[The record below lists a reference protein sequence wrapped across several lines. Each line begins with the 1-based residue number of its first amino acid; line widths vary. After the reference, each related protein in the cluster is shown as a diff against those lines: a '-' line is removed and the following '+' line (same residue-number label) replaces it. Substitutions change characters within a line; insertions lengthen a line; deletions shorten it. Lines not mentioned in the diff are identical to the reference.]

1 MSSIDFINE
10 LAGRGIELWTQDGK
24 LQYKAPRD
32 AVTPQLLAELKQH
45 KATLIALL
53 EQFAGTAGSYPLS
66 YAQKSLWSLHQLN
79 PESAAYN
86 VTYATRLDD
95 AVDLATLQRCIDY
108 LIARHPILR
117 TVYRVI
123 DGQPR
128 QQVSAESSTRLTI
141 DRVFDADSA
150 AIHRWINQAANR
162 PFDLTLSPIR
172 MKLLVNER
180 NDADTQAQAIRYVL
194 LLNVHH
200 IAADFWSLEI
210 LIRELHALYQM
221 AIAQPTAEQ
230 PLKLPRLAL
239 QYKDCVQ
246 HEADRL
252 QGDDGAALA
261 GFWQCELQGKLPVL
275 NLVTDRIRT
284 PLKTEHGR
292 VQSVSV
298 GADVSKR
305 IKETAR
311 SLHVTPYMLLLAVYQ
326 LFLFLHTGQS
336 RLMIGAPT
344 LGRSVPGS
352 ESVLGH
358 FVNTVVLACEV
369 RRDEPFG
376 DLVKR
381 TREMML
387 RVLDH
392 QDYPFPLLVE
402 TLRPPRDPSRSPVY
416 QVMYNWNQARSEANA
431 GQKDHAPFYRE
442 LLAASSTGTRG
453 ATHDLTLNVQDMGA
467 EYVAAWTFNTDL
479 FDPTTIER
487 FASQYAHLID
497 QILADPARLTVAYRM
512 TAQPARDEA
521 YRRIADARVFA
532 RASSLQCGSFF
543 THASRKRGQVA
554 WQFDG
559 RMVSYAELAEAVHVV
574 RSRLQAL
581 GIGAGSTVSL
591 QLRSIAELAAVL
603 LAVLEV
609 GASCHCADESRQ
621 DAVASDSSHTSFD
634 AICRSASDAWSD
646 WNPHRIDVVKGQSR
660 VQAHDMQE
668 AARVG
673 AFIDGI
679 GQLLQIDEQ
688 SRALVLH
695 GMHRQ
700 ITLSIMVKAVCE
712 GGWVRVSER
721 VSIDMLASGGD
732 KQAGRARLELSELI
746 VSDRI
751 SAIAL
756 PALLLPVITAARR
769 DSVSALI
776 AYGDFP
782 HTLERL
788 AHGRS
793 APEVSHF
800 VPVQGCDAWTGPV
813 AFTPVH
819 DEWQLASLQ
828 SAFHVPIALGPFMD
842 LADERQHG
850 RLCLV
855 SREVQAPRSSSGTD
869 DDLAH
874 ALTHADIV
882 PTPVMLTRRAGYM
895 VCSDPSGR
903 VITHRLAPFAIG
915 PVERFIASQP
925 GVHEAVCHV
934 VESDGTAMLAAY
946 VVPVDG
952 GSSGQLE
959 SALRS
964 SLKRGLPDYTHPEAF
979 VMLEALPLD
988 RDGALDVGRLPQ
1000 PQRTFA
1006 ESRTAS
1012 SDTERKLA
1020 AIWCEV
1026 LGKSSVGIDD
1036 DFFALGGDSILAAVI
1051 VSRASVEGMYLK
1063 PKDIFEHTTI
1073 AGLASAVST
1082 VPGIQAV
1089 QGPVSGEVVPGP
1101 ASQWFF
1107 DKVEVDRSH
1116 FNQALLLSLR
1126 EAPDPAMMQETL
1138 RLVIRHHDVLRS
1150 RFEERADGWHQMF
1163 VPDDDHASAPDW
1175 AVVSCTTNDGA
1186 LCADTW
1192 KQAIA
1197 SAQAGLDIERG
1208 QLLAVRWLESTTPT
1222 ASRLLI
1228 VVHHLVI
1235 DGVSW
1240 NILLQD
1246 LGDIYTQ
1253 LRKQSAVKLPL
1264 KTSSAKS
1271 WVEQWD
1277 TLVKGDAL
1285 DGDRQYWQRFATHV
1299 RGALTGPPK
1308 VALMRHGLAPI
1319 VHHTYNE
1326 PSGGCITTL
1335 DAELTEAFRTTAHQA
1350 YGTDANDLLL
1360 AALHAGFRS
1369 WSGSEALLV
1378 DLEGHG
1384 RDALADVVDL
1394 NRSIGW
1400 FTSIYPVFIESTAFD
1415 DPGRLIKQVKE
1426 RLRQIPRKGASFG
1439 ALRYLEAPRA
1449 DSGGTASLNS
1459 LPNSPVLFTY
1469 LGQLDQIAGA
1479 STFFGEALRPAPGI
1493 RSARQRRTHLLDVT
1507 AYIAD
1512 GRLTIESSF
1521 HGAPGVDESIG
1532 CLMCRVSDALTTLIR
1547 HCCTEGAGGLTP
1559 SDVPQL
1565 DVSQD
1570 GLDELLDEIEAL
1582 ER

>member
-32 AVTPQLLAELKQH
+32 AVTPGLLAELKQH

-66 YAQKSLWSLHQLN
+66 YAQKSLWSLHQLD
-79 PESAAYN
+79 PGSAAYN

-95 AVDLATLQRCIDY
+95 AVDLPILQRCIDY

-117 TVYRVI
+117 TVYRVS

-128 QQVSAESSTRLTI
+128 QQVSAAPGTRFMI
-141 DRVFDADSA
+141 DRVFDADTM
-150 AIHRWINQAANR
+150 AIHRWIDQEANL
-162 PFDLTLSPIR
+162 PFDLSVSPIR
-172 MKLLVNER
+172 MKLLVNEHG
-180 NDADTQAQAIRYVL
+180 DANADVQSIRYVL

-210 LIRELHALYQM
+210 LIRELHTLYQM
-221 AIAQPTAEQ
+221 AIAQPAAEQ

-246 HEADRL
+246 HETDRL
-252 QGDDGAALA
+252 QGDEGAALA
-261 GFWQCELQGKLPVL
+261 GFWQRELQGELPVL
-275 NLVTDRIRT
+275 NLATDRIRT

-292 VQSVSV
+292 VHSVALSV
-298 GADVSKR
+298 EVSR
-305 IKETAR
+305 QIRETAR

-344 LGRSVPGS
+344 SGRSAPGS

-369 RRDEPFG
+369 RPDDSFG

-416 QVMYNWNQARSEANA
+416 QVMYNWNQARNEANT
-431 GQKDHAPFYRE
+431 GRRDQAPFYRE

-453 ATHDLTLNVQDMGA
+453 ATHDLTLNVQDMGT

-479 FDPTTIER
+479 FDHETIDR
-487 FASQYAHLID
+487 FASQYARLVE
-497 QILADPARLTVAYRM
+497 QILADPARRTVDYRM
-512 TAQPARDEA
+512 TAPPVRDA
-521 YRRIADARVFA
+521 ACWRIADAHVLA
-532 RASSLQCGSFF
+532 KPPSLQCGSFF
-543 THASRKRGQVA
+543 THASRKGEQIA
-554 WQFDG
+554 WRFD
-559 RMVSYAELAEAVHVV
+559 RRAITYAELSEAVHAV
-574 RSRLQAL
+574 RSRLQTL

-591 QLRSIAELAAVL
+591 QLRSIAELAAAL

-609 GASCHCADESRQ
+609 GASCHLPDGSPHDADALHMRFE
-621 DAVASDSSHTSFD
+621 
-634 AICRSASDAWSD
+634 AICRSASDGWSD
-646 WNPHRIDVVKGQSR
+646 WNPYELDVVKPQSR
-660 VQAHDMQE
+660 VEARGVYE

-673 AFIDGI
+673 AFIDGMS
-679 GQLLQIDEQ
+679 QLLQMDEQ
-688 SRALVLH
+688 SRALVLR
-695 GMHRQ
+695 GMPVQ
-700 ITLSIMVKAVCE
+700 FALSIMVGAVRR
-712 GGWVRVSER
+712 GGWARVSES
-721 VSIDMLASGGD
+721 VSIGALVGD
-732 KQAGRARLELSELI
+732 SDDRAEWARLELSELI
-746 VSDRI
+746 AHDRI
-751 SAIAL
+751 SALAF
-756 PALLLPVITAARR
+756 PALLLPSLTI
-769 DSVSALI
+769 DSRASVNALI
-776 AYGDFP
+776 AYGNHP
-782 HTLERL
+782 HTLEWVARCQ
-788 AHGRS
+788 S
-793 APEVSHF
+793 APKARYF
-800 VPVQGCDAWTGPV
+800 APVCDCDAWKGPV
-813 AFTPVH
+813 AFAPVR

-828 SAFHVPIALGPFMD
+828 GAFHVPVALGPFMD
-842 LADERQHG
+842 LADERQRG

-855 SREVQAPRSSSGTD
+855 SREVCALRSSVATD
-869 DDLAH
+869 DDLSHLLAH
-874 ALTHADIV
+874 TGIV
-882 PTPVMLTRRAGYM
+882 PTSLTVTWRAGHM
-895 VCSDPSGR
+895 VCADPSGR
-903 VITHRLAPFAIG
+903 VVTHRLAPFAIG
-915 PVERFIASQP
+915 DVERFIASQQ
-925 GVHEAVCHV
+925 GVREAVCHV
-934 VESDGTAMLAAY
+934 VESDDAIMLTAY
-946 VVPVDG
+946 VVPIDDDVRG
-952 GSSGQLE
+952 ELE
-959 SALRS
+959 SALRG

-988 RDGALDVGRLPQ
+988 RDGALDVSRLPP
-1000 PQRTFA
+1000 PQRTL
-1006 ESRTAS
+1006 TANRAAAT
-1012 SDTERKLA
+1012 DIERKLA

-1026 LGKSSVGIDD
+1026 LGKSSVSIDD
-1036 DFFALGGDSILAAVI
+1036 DFFVLGGDSILAAVI
-1051 VSRASVEGMYLK
+1051 VSKASLEGMYLK
-1063 PKDIFEHTTI
+1063 PKDIFEQTTI
-1073 AGLASAVST
+1073 AGLARVVSA
-1082 VPGIQAV
+1082 VPGILAE
-1089 QGPVSGEVVPGP
+1089 QGSVTGEVMPGP

-1107 DKVEVDRSH
+1107 DKVDVDRSH

-1126 EAPDPAMMQETL
+1126 EAPDPTIMQEAL
-1138 RLVIRHHDVLRS
+1138 RLVVRHHDVLRS
-1150 RFEERADGWHQMF
+1150 RFEEREGGWRQVF
-1163 VPDDDHASAPDW
+1163 VPDDDPAHSPDW
-1175 AVVSCTTNDGA
+1175 AIVSCTTNEGEP
-1186 LCADTW
+1186 CAEIW
-1192 KQAIA
+1192 SQAIA
-1197 SAQAGLDIERG
+1197 DAQAGLDIERG
-1208 QLLAVRWLESTTPT
+1208 RLLSVRWLESATLT

-1228 VVHHLVI
+1228 VVHHLAI

-1246 LGDIYTQ
+1246 IGDIYLQ
-1253 LRKQSAVKLPL
+1253 LRAQSAVKLPL
-1264 KTSSAKS
+1264 KTSSTKA

-1277 TLVKGDAL
+1277 ALVKGAVL
-1285 DGDRQYWQRFATHV
+1285 DSDRQYWQRFVTHV
-1299 RGALTGPPK
+1299 RGALAGPAR
-1308 VALMRHGLAPI
+1308 VTLMRHGLAPI

-1326 PSGGCITTL
+1326 PSGGCTATL

-1350 YGTDANDLLL
+1350 YGTDANDLLI

-1369 WSGSEALLV
+1369 WSGSDALLV

-1394 NRSIGW
+1394 SRSIGW
-1400 FTSIYPVFIESTAFD
+1400 FTSIYPVFIEATPYD
-1415 DPGRLIKQVKE
+1415 DPGRLIKHVKE

-1439 ALRYLEAPRA
+1439 ALRYLEAPR
-1449 DSGGTASLNS
+1449 SESQGTDEALLAS
-1459 LPNSPVLFTY
+1459 LPNSPILFTY
-1469 LGQLDQIAGA
+1469 LGQLDQIAGSSA
-1479 STFFGEALRPAPGI
+1479 FYGEVLKPAPGI

-1512 GRLTIESSF
+1512 GRLTIESGF
-1521 HGAPGVDESIG
+1521 HGAPGIDESIG
-1532 CLMCRVSDALTTLIR
+1532 CLMCRVSDALTMLIR

-1565 DVSQD
+1565 DVNQD